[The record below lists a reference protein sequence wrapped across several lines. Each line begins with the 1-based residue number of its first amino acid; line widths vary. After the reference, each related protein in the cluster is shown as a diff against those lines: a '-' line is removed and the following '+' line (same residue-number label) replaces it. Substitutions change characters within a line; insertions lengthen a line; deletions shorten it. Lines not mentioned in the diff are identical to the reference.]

1 MRPPLTRL
9 PGLAL
14 ALSLALA
21 PSSAL
26 AEEPLPKPVDKSNS
40 QFTLNRDD
48 RGQMLGD
55 QGRARARAGDCKGAL
70 AAFDAAILI
79 NFDPRLRRDRGLC
92 HERLGHVY
100 PAMEDFR
107 VYVTARPDAP
117 DAEQIRERLVRLEA
131 ETGTAGERRDDGV
144 KSSGPREAPVMSANY
159 NAVVK
164 DREESEND
172 VESPLRAGT
181 GAIFGPYFS
190 LRSFFLGK
198 APSTL
203 GYGVGGTL
211 RYATSRSFT
220 LYIDGGYAA
229 LGESGTPTAAGG
241 PAVYGGGELRL
252 GLGRHY
258 ADAFHIGGAIG
269 VERYTTSRT
278 KAVATNLIFRARP
291 GYRHT
296 FGANFAFE
304 IEGDVGFGP
313 VSYSN
318 LPTGDTRS
326 GETQLL
332 LGGTMAIL
340 IGF

>member
-1 MRPPLTRL
+1 
-9 PGLAL
+9 
-14 ALSLALA
+14 
-21 PSSAL
+21 
-26 AEEPLPKPVDKSNS
+26 
-40 QFTLNRDD
+40 
-48 RGQMLGD
+48 
-55 QGRARARAGDCKGAL
+55 
-70 AAFDAAILI
+70 
-79 NFDPRLRRDRGLC
+79 
-92 HERLGHVY
+92 
-100 PAMEDFR
+100 MEDFR
-107 VYVTARPDAP
+107 VYVTARPNAP

-131 ETGTAGERRDDGV
+131 ETGTAAERKDDGV
-144 KSSGPREAPVMSANY
+144 KSSATRDAPVLSSNY

-164 DREESEND
+164 DREESEID

-190 LRSFFLGK
+190 LRSFFLGR
-198 APSTL
+198 APSSL

-211 RYATSRSFT
+211 RYATSRSFS
-220 LYIDGGYAA
+220 LYADGGYVG
-229 LGESGTPTAAGG
+229 LGESGTPTASGGLAG
-241 PAVYGGGELRL
+241 YFGGEFRL
-252 GLGRHY
+252 GLGRHL

-278 KAVATNLIFRARP
+278 RAVATNLIFRARP

-304 IEGDVGFGP
+304 IEGDVGIGP

-318 LPTGDTRS
+318 LPAGDTRS
-326 GETQLL
+326 GETLLL